1 MDTIG
6 RSYLFITSGDLG
18 GKQTLEKVQ
27 RVSV

>member
-1 MDTIG
+1 MDTIEG
-6 RSYLFITSGDLG
+6 SYLFITSGGLG